1 MKGKKYLI
9 LIIILIIPIVIF
21 LYAKSDN
28 KKEPIEVNV
37 YPYVKIADSKLKSDI
52 ANINILVKFNNKL
65 YARSYSLIDYRGG
78 SKSIGFIDKLVNKEY
93 VPKENNE
100 TNTKEI
106 LNSNIYESG
115 ENQIVIL
122 YNESY
127 TLFEKLEENL
137 N

>member
-52 ANINILVKFNNKL
+52 ANINILVKFNNNL
-65 YARSYSLIDYRGG
+65 YAKSYSVIDYRDG
-78 SKSIGFIDKLVNKEY
+78 SKPIGFIDKLVNKEY

-122 YNESY
+122 YNKSY

>member
-37 YPYVKIADSKLKSDI
+37 SPYVKIVDSKLKSDI
-52 ANINILVKFNNKL
+52 ANVDILVKFNNKL

-78 SKSIGFIDKLVNKEY
+78 SIPIGFIDKLVNKEY

-106 LNSNIYESG
+106 LNSNVYESG

>member
-52 ANINILVKFNNKL
+52 ANINILVKFNNNL
-65 YARSYSLIDYRGG
+65 YAKSYSVIDYRDG
-78 SKSIGFIDKLVNKEY
+78 SIPIGFIDKLVNKEY

>member
-52 ANINILVKFNNKL
+52 ANINILVKFNNNL
-65 YARSYSLIDYRGG
+65 YAKSYSVIDYRDG
-78 SKSIGFIDKLVNKEY
+78 SIPIGFIDKLVNKEY

-106 LNSNIYESG
+106 LNSNVYESG

>member
-52 ANINILVKFNNKL
+52 ANIDILVKFNNKL

-106 LNSNIYESG
+106 LNSNVYESG

>member
-1 MKGKKYLI
+1 MKKYLI

-106 LNSNIYESG
+106 LNSNVYESG

>member
-52 ANINILVKFNNKL
+52 ANINILVKFNNNL
-65 YARSYSLIDYRGG
+65 YAKSYSVIDYRDG
-78 SKSIGFIDKLVNKEY
+78 SIPIGFIDKLVNKEY

-122 YNESY
+122 YNKSY